1 MIHPADVHR
10 VRPHV
15 LARDRGQDGRAAG
28 FHRVGGCRLDRVP
41 GRRRVQRAEN
51 AKQAVALDAADAVA
65 GIEAADELPG
75 RAVAAGARVRDDGR
89 EHAAVAQR
97 HEHAARLV
105 RDAVAERAVAPR
117 GRVIVRERAD
127 ARHPV
132 AQPEPELPRAVGR
145 DGGRDRRRDLRAAAQ
160 HGHGQG
166 VPRRVHGGEKVRRG
180 RDVPAVDAADHVTGQ
195 QPRVLGGRGL
205 AAGRVH
211 LGEIRHE
218 HARRRHLNADGPAE
232 RHERRRLRRHARAQR
247 ERDRRRDGK
256 SAQKMWLFPQKIPPL
271 RVQYQYAGFRTK

>member
-1 MIHPADVHR
+1 MPSAVT
-10 VRPHV
+10 
-15 LARDRGQDGRAAG
+15 AG
-28 FHRVGGCRLDRVP
+28 
-41 GRRRVQRAEN
+41 
-51 AKQAVALDAADAVA
+51 
-65 GIEAADELPG
+65 
-75 RAVAAGARVRDDGR
+75 
-89 EHAAVAQR
+89 
-97 HEHAARLV
+97 
-105 RDAVAERAVAPR
+105 
-117 GRVIVRERAD
+117 VIVAVTS
-127 ARHPV
+127 AP
-132 AQPEPELPRAVGR
+132 PRSTVTDMVSPAG
-145 DGGRDRRRDLRAAAQ
+145 
-160 HGHGQG
+160 
-166 VPRRVHGGEKVRRG
+166 VHGGEKVRRG

-256 SAQKMWLFPQKIPPL
+256 PAQKMWLFPQKIPPL